1 MAIRILIDGY
11 NLIRR
16 SASGL
21 AVDNL
26 DLEEARD
33 LLIET
38 LASYK
43 IAKGHPIT
51 VVFDAA
57 EVGRLAETKERRR
70 GLEVIYTRHGEIAD
84 EVIARLAGQWRE
96 GAMVVT
102 DDIELAERVQRH
114 GAFVAGCAEF
124 EARCEKAVMDRL
136 KGVEED
142 GEDDPTRRSG
152 KKGPSRRPT
161 KQERKRRAR
170 RNRL

>member
-16 SASGL
+16 SAAGL
-21 AVDNL
+21 AGDSL

-33 LLIET
+33 VLVET

-43 IAKGHPIT
+43 RAKGHPIT

-57 EVGRLAETKERRR
+57 EGGHLAETKERRR
-70 GLEVIYTRHGEIAD
+70 GVEVIYTRRGEIAD
-84 EVIARLAGQWRE
+84 EVIARLAGRWRE

-102 DDIELAERVQRH
+102 DDMELADRVQRH
-114 GAFVAGCAEF
+114 GAFVTACAEF
-124 EARCEKAVMDRL
+124 DARCEKALMDGL

-142 GEDDPTRRSG
+142 GDDDPTRRPG
-152 KKGPSRRPT
+152 KKGPSRRHT
-161 KQERKRRAR
+161 KQERRRRAR
-170 RNRL
+170 RDRL